1 MVEYVLCNSPT
12 NKESPLSLE
21 PRLRALKFDENDK
34 VRVALRNIFNL
45 KIYWLKNSFF
55 FTQSNDDK
63 EKSNSPF
70 DSNGIKKEDQGNNG
84 NGLIM
89 NGEDDKGVFK
99 WVELSNFYNY

>member
-1 MVEYVLCNSPT
+1 M
-12 NKESPLSLE
+12 
-21 PRLRALKFDENDK
+21 
-34 VRVALRNIFNL
+34 
-45 KIYWLKNSFF
+45 SFI
-55 FTQSNDDK
+55 QSNDDK

-99 WVELSNFYNY
+99 

>member
-1 MVEYVLCNSPT
+1 MVDS
-12 NKESPLSLE
+12 
-21 PRLRALKFDENDK
+21 
-34 VRVALRNIFNL
+34 
-45 KIYWLKNSFF
+45 KIVC

-99 WVELSNFYNY
+99 